1 MEQRTHSHLH
11 VGGRHKSEEACS
23 LWSPASTSC
32 YHYTIP
38 HHLQPTSESVLMK
51 PPLHRDPFQKLN
63 SESHHLMSVSYRTRM
78 ALFLNIKVFLECLSV
93 GSMSWLCSDWS
104 VLMTNNR
111 SGANLCEGFPS
122 SLHPSSLLLTVT
134 GGPAR
139 RRPHQHTGSSRRVSQ
154 NWPRNPSSR
163 RRRHYSWCV
172 IPGRCRSCSSGP
184 SLLRSRGRIIAC
196 TGHWVSSGQTCR
208 QCGSLLRC
216 ESWSTRWRLSHA
228 MSTASRRAQRGA
240 ASIDCRCRHTW
251 GCRWALGAGRPASR
265 RSCWGTA
272 DSRTGNIARWWISGS
287 SWKHSH
293 RGKIKNQSNLLQS
306 GGIAFEDQKRETT
319 VKR

>member
-1 MEQRTHSHLH
+1 MFYHLTNQCVFNIGEWILVHPAEQKRWNRAPTHTYMWVAGTNQRRHALYDHQQVHLVITTTPCLIISSQHLNQPWWNHLSIVTLLRSQTLSHI
-11 VGGRHKSEEACS
+11 VAR
-23 LWSPASTSC
+23 
-32 YHYTIP
+32 
-38 HHLQPTSESVLMK
+38 
-51 PPLHRDPFQKLN
+51 
-63 SESHHLMSVSYRTRM
+63 RM
-78 ALFLNIKVFLECLSV
+78 ALLLNFRVFFAGFNV

-104 VLMTNNR
+104 VLMTKNR
-111 SGANLCEGFPS
+111 SGANLSEGFPS

-139 RRPHQHTGSSRRVSQ
+139 RRPHQHTGSSQRVSQ
-154 NWPRNPSSR
+154 NWPHNPSSR
-163 RRRHYSWCV
+163 RRRRYSWCV

-184 SLLRSRGRIIAC
+184 SLLRSHGRIIAC

-216 ESWSTRWRLSHA
+216 ESWNTRWRLSHA

-240 ASIDCRCRHTW
+240 ASIDCRCRQTW

-272 DSRTGNIARWWISGS
+272 DSRTGNIARWWIGGS
-287 SWKHSH
+287 S
-293 RGKIKNQSNLLQS
+293 
-306 GGIAFEDQKRETT
+306 
-319 VKR
+319 